1 MSDADANF
9 DRIVAYAR
17 KNHPFYAEWLGDK
30 KFAPI
35 LTRRVFQENN
45 DRILNGHPVTGTSSG
60 STGVPVRISM
70 SPKRRALSNALSAR
84 YTSWL
89 GGPLVRSQIICP
101 RGRYPELEL
110 DVNSPVERQ
119 IDWLIERYEKAGA
132 VVLVTYPTNAAL
144 LAQEIIE
151 RKIDMSFLQRVGLI
165 SESFDQDQRAY
176 VQRAFPNALI
186 WSTYSAIEFGLI
198 AGQCPH
204 EPNFYHIMDD
214 CFRVEVVDDNDREC
228 AEGETGRVV
237 ITDYFN
243 EWSPLIRYDIGDLAV
258 RGVCPCNLISHPA
271 FAAVLGKVRGALKH
285 RSGRR
290 VAFAQLLSAL
300 RGVPGIKQ
308 FQVVQEELERFT
320 VRLVMDQRREEQIA
334 AAFETHFGYRPQLT
348 FEYHDFL
355 AREPS
360 GKFHRS
366 ICRV

>member
-1 MSDADANF
+1 MSEEDANF
-9 DRIVAYAR
+9 DRIVAYSR
-17 KNHPFYAEWLGDK
+17 HQHPFYAEWLGAK
-30 KFAPI
+30 ESVPI

-45 DRILNGHPVTGTSSG
+45 ERILNGHPVTGTSSG

-70 SPKRRALSNALSAR
+70 SPKRRALSNELSAR

-89 GGPLVRSQIICP
+89 GGSLVRSQIISP

-110 DVNSPVERQ
+110 DVNSPLERQ
-119 IDWLIERYEKAGA
+119 IDWLLERYEKAHA
-132 VVLVTYPTNAAL
+132 VALITYPTNAVL
-144 LAQEIIE
+144 LAQEILE

-165 SESFDQDQRAY
+165 SESFDPDQRLLIEG
-176 VQRAFPNALI
+176 AFPNALI
-186 WSTYSAIEFGLI
+186 WATYSSIEFGLI

-204 EPNFYHIMDD
+204 APNFYHIMDD
-214 CFRVEVVDDNDREC
+214 CFRVEILDENDREC

-243 EWSPLIRYDIGDLAV
+243 QWAPLIRYDIGDLAV
-258 RGVCPCNLISHPA
+258 RGSCPCNLIPYPA
-271 FAAVLGKVRGALKH
+271 LSAVLGKVRGALKH

-290 VAFAQLLSAL
+290 VAFVDLLAAL
-300 RGVPGIKQ
+300 RRVPGIKQ

-320 VRLVMDQRREEQIA
+320 VRLVMDQPREEEIA
-334 AAFETHFGYRPQLT
+334 AAFVSHFGYRPQLS